1 MEEPRGYNPG
11 GEAPMQG
18 NVLGIRAETKNR
30 WERRAPLGPDHVRQ
44 LVKRHGVRLLVEPS
58 PLRVF
63 PDEDYAAAGAEL
75 AAGLQPCRVILGVKE
90 IPPALLLPGKT
101 YLYFAH
107 VIKGQPEN
115 MPALKRH
122 LELGNTLVDYERIT
136 DPQGRRL
143 IFFSRHAGYAGAIDT
158 LWALGKRLEAE
169 GLHTPLADVRRAFAY
184 SNLDEALRHL
194 TEIGDRIRRV
204 GLPGDVGPL
213 VIGIMGSGNVAQ
225 GVWEVISRLP
235 LERVEPEELE
245 ALAGEGDRPPN
256 LVYAWM
262 FGHPHWLTSRDGG
275 FDARELEEHPERYH
289 SVMDRW
295 LPYLTVLVNAVYWEP
310 GQPRLVTRDQL
321 RNLWEHAAPRLR
333 VIGDITCDIGG
344 SIETTVRA
352 TDPGNPVYVYDPF
365 TGSATDGVE
374 GRGVVVLAV
383 DNLPCELPAEAT
395 RHFGDQLLRFVPSVA
410 RCDWDQPLA
419 RLEVPEEIRRAV
431 IVHRGAPA
439 PAYGYLE
446 DALERHAAGRNP

>member
-1 MEEPRGYNPG
+1 ME
-11 GEAPMQG
+11 G

-44 LVKRHGVRLLVEPS
+44 LVRGHGVRLLVEPS

-63 PDEDYAAAGAEL
+63 PDEDYTEAGAEL
-75 AAGLQPCRVILGVKE
+75 ATDLDPCRVILGVKE
-90 IPPALLLPGKT
+90 IPPSLLLPGKT

-115 MPALKRH
+115 MPALARH

-136 DPQGRRL
+136 DRQGRRL

-158 LWALGKRLEAE
+158 LWALGRRLEAE

-194 TEIGDRIRRV
+194 TEIGDRLRRV
-204 GLPGDVGPL
+204 GLPGGVGPL

-245 ALAGEGDRPPN
+245 ALGGEGDRPPN
-256 LVYAWM
+256 LVYAVT
-262 FGHPHWLTSRDGG
+262 FRRPHRLAREDGG
-275 FDARELEEHPERYH
+275 FDARELADHPERYR

-295 LPYLTVLVNAVYWEP
+295 LPHLTVLVNAVYWEP
-310 GQPRLVTRDQL
+310 RQPRLVTRRQL
-321 RNLWEHAAPRLR
+321 QSLWDGGTPRLR

-344 SIETTVRA
+344 SIEATVRA
-352 TDPGNPVYVYDPF
+352 TDPGSPVYVYDPL
-365 TGSATDGVE
+365 TGSTAGGVE

-395 RHFGDQLLRFVPSVA
+395 RHFGDQLLRFLPSVA
-410 RCDWDQPLA
+410 RCDWDEELP
-419 RLEVPEEIRRAV
+419 RLEIPEEIRRAV
-431 IVHRGAPA
+431 IVHRGALA
-439 PAYGYLE
+439 PGYRYLE
-446 DALERHAAGRNP
+446 DALERHAGRETP